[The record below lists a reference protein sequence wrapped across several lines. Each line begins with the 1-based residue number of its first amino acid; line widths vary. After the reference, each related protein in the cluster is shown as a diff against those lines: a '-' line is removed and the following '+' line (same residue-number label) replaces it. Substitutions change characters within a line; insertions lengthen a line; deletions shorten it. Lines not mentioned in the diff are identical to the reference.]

1 MQKIKAKLNS
11 KRGVSLLMA
20 LLLFLMC
27 ALSGAAAITAAG
39 SNIGRYSYMREY
51 QQEYLSVSSAAKLL
65 KTQFEQG
72 SGISVDCSG
81 ANAIDNAST
90 MSSRPVYSII
100 SSGMS
105 LLLYDAYKLSI
116 GGSPSVTY
124 PPQTFYVKVEDDSSF
139 GTVDVKVTFNKP
151 ESSGEKA
158 DIKVELSCGEHK
170 LEFTMNLTLAI
181 DADAKT
187 ITVTE
192 AKVSKNGITLPKS

>member
-11 KRGVSLLMA
+11 KRGVSLMMA

-170 LEFTMNLTLAI
+170 LEFFVNLRFEP
-181 DADAKT
+181 DSDAKT
-187 ITVTE
+187 VTVTE
-192 AKVSKNGITLPKS
+192 AKVEEITLPKS